1 MSPHAALS
9 RVTILLSTI
18 VTAAALSAAT
28 AASGDNNII
37 VVRDLSGRVG
47 PIMGSA
53 LACENIARPRIRD
66 IADKFASVIKDASPI
81 DTERDS
87 LTRIL
92 DFYVADGR
100 NAVTSGKFDCAAAG
114 RQLSQIE

>member
-47 PIMGSA
+47 PIIGSA
-53 LACENIARPRIRD
+53 LACENIAHARVQD
-66 IADKFASVIKDASPI
+66 IAETSP
-81 DTERDS
+81 
-87 LTRIL
+87 
-92 DFYVADGR
+92 
-100 NAVTSGKFDCAAAG
+100 TS
-114 RQLSQIE
+114 S